1 MEQYKEILEVV
12 LVTSVTLMVVA
23 ALVVVVAL
31 MCRIIKNK

>member
-23 ALVVVVAL
+23 LLVVVVAL
-31 MCRIIKNK
+31 MYRIIKNK

>member
-23 ALVVVVAL
+23 TLVGVVAL
-31 MCRIIKNK
+31 VYKIIKGN